1 MTSYNDIVEKIRSKQ
16 SLRQYKIKDLENY
29 TAEKNE
35 LIKERDRLEGLKTK
49 LDNLV
54 YTCKLI
60 IEKITYNSKHKL
72 ENFLTY
78 AFQNIFA
85 DRHYAIELVLKEDT
99 KKPGLELTLV
109 ENGQKQEITESVGG
123 GIISTLGLLMQIYFI
138 EVYKLN
144 KVMFIDEGL
153 KEVSADQTLEAVDE
167 NYLKNVLGFLSWLA
181 EEKDYKFVIVTH
193 DTQVKEF
200 ANKVYEV
207 KNGVVSL
214 C

>member
-1 MTSYNDIVEKIRSKQ
+1 MAEYSTIIEKIRDKQ
-16 SLRQYKIKDLENY
+16 SLRQHKLEDLNAYIKDRSKMIE
-29 TAEKNE
+29 
-35 LIKERDRLEGLKTK
+35 ERDRLENLKEK

-60 IEKITYNSKHKL
+60 LEKITYNSKHKL
-72 ENFLTY
+72 EQFLTY

-144 KVMFIDEGL
+144 KIMFIDEGL
-153 KEVSADQTLEAVDE
+153 KEVSADQTTEAVDE

-181 EEKDYKFVIVTH
+181 EEKEYKFVIVTH
-193 DTQVKEF
+193 DTQVKDF
-200 ANKVYEV
+200 ASKVYEV
-207 KNGVVSL
+207 KNGVVSV